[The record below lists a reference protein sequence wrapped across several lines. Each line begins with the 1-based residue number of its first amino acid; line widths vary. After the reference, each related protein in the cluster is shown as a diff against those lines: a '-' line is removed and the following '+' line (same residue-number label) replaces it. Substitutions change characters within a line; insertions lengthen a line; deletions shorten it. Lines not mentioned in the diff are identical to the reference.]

1 MSHDV
6 FYNTETI
13 RGTTIPSAR
22 WITMA
27 QDPFKAQL
35 EIREV
40 GRCSSVSTLS
50 VRKRISTTTTTSG
63 LRGRS
68 TARCRCRSITRR
80 TSTVFI
86 SLNTIKYGKWEIQP
100 GHPRGT
106 YPLVVLEDR
115 QGDKRKRHRYVPPLE
130 HRVELSGAYHFAT
143 RAGST
148 DGMNAAT
155 RRRMELRSL
164 TRSVRRM
171 ARVSLKSRA

>member
-1 MSHDV
+1 MSSI
-6 FYNTETI
+6 TPETI

-27 QDPFKAQL
+27 TGSVQSSIGNTRSGAS
-35 EIREV
+35 
-40 GRCSSVSTLS
+40 CSSVSTLS

-86 SLNTIKYGKWEIQP
+86 SSIRSSTESGNSTRASARNLPAGGSRRPARRQAKTAPIRPAAGT
-100 GHPRGT
+100 PR
-106 YPLVVLEDR
+106 
-115 QGDKRKRHRYVPPLE
+115 
-130 HRVELSGAYHFAT
+130 LSFQAPITTAT